1 MCQIIKPTER
11 LLLCLTMGVA
21 CGNFLK
27 AQESCAKVMFDD
39 EAQMG
44 VVCYTKQLAT
54 EHKSGK
60 L

>member
-1 MCQIIKPTER
+1 MA
-11 LLLCLTMGVA
+11 VA
-21 CGNFLK
+21 WGNFFE

-44 VVCYTKQLAT
+44 VVCHIKQLAI
-54 EHKSGK
+54 ENKSGK

>member
-1 MCQIIKPTER
+1 LSI
-11 LLLCLTMGVA
+11 GVA
-21 CGNFLK
+21 LGNFLK
-27 AQESCAKVMFDD
+27 AQESCAKVMFGD

-44 VVCYTKQLAT
+44 VVCHNTQLAI

>member
-1 MCQIIKPTER
+1 
-11 LLLCLTMGVA
+11 MGVGW
-21 CGNFLK
+21 GNFLK

-44 VVCYTKQLAT
+44 VVCHIRQLAI

>member
-1 MCQIIKPTER
+1 
-11 LLLCLTMGVA
+11 MGVA